1 MEVLKEKNRLQ
12 LAVRDGSSK
21 PSSYQDLLLSQK
33 ELVHSQIDQ
42 LQNLVIM
49 QCNLTGVN
57 PLSQEMAA
65 GALSIKIGKRPRDL
79 LNPKAVKY
87 MQSVFSIK
95 DAITKKESREISALF
110 GVTVTQVRD
119 FFTSQRS
126 RVRRLV
132 RLSRDKALRSNTAT
146 EVQDWDPMNTDPS
159 MPIYPVP
166 LMVQDAAPINADP
179 TIPTHPVPL
188 KVQDGVPMNTAP
200 TIPTFVVSSKV
211 QDGVSMNTESTMPTF
226 PVPLKA
232 QDGVPLNTNPSL
244 PIYPVPLST
253 VGPVSSEEGPS
264 CSAQEET
271 IPGLDDAGRHFVDN
285 IFSLMRKEETFSG
298 QVKLMEWILQIQNS
312 SVLCWFLTKGG
323 VMILATWLSQ
333 AASEEQ
339 TSVLD
344 VILKVLSHLP
354 LHKALPVHMSA
365 VLQSVNSLRFY
376 RTSDISNRARYL
388 LSRWSKIFARSQAM
402 KKPNAVKSSTDAQD
416 EMLLKQSI
424 SEIMGADSW
433 ESKIDVPEDPLAPSF
448 EGSENFRKFESLQQ
462 LKLLPA
468 PADDSSKKL
477 IRGVS
482 SSLIE
487 TRERRKVLLVEQPG
501 QKSAGRSLPVARSL
515 TASQGRPLSAD
526 DIQKAKMRAQF
537 MQSKYGK
544 SGASSSE
551 GHQVK
556 TESPIKF
563 SSSPARTLPSKAH
576 VQPQV
581 EEHKE
586 PVVLPQQGSIQL
598 ETPSGNKKNL
608 DLYEPLWKKCKRVQI
623 RWQTPAE
630 TGNSQVHLQLM
641 KIGHPV
647 VSCGEFVIIFLENV
661 IILSLLEIHRIF
673 LLCSNGD
680 SADVSFL
687 PIFSL
692 YYAEVRIHDAW
703 SVGTGENSKDVEVQ
717 RNRIRREKETIYRT
731 SQEIPSDP
739 KEPWDCEMEY
749 DDSLTPEIPTE
760 QLPDSDGVETV
771 VSPREQEIS
780 NNGVSAAPDSTQ
792 NGTRNMAEPDLELLA
807 VLLKNPELV
816 FALTSGQDVG
826 SLSSQETVKLLDIIK
841 ANGVAASL
849 GSLSDGL
856 GGSGRNN
863 AEANVPVSLPSPTP
877 SSDPVTSGWRPT
889 DVSRNPF
896 SRQSATANRETTAVS
911 IPSQE
916 NLPINNMMAQ
926 QPVMPQFSMP
936 QTAAFLPENRLQP
949 PDFSRL
955 HQSAATSSPLNIN
968 MENIIPHRSSPLPP
982 NLAAAMW
989 ADTNSV
995 YVKPA
1000 PISITINGPGR
1011 EHPSVAFSSGPLPP
1025 PQRTAAAP
1033 ESLPPPP
1040 TNSWRVNQDNY
1051 YNPYIGDPHPRN
1063 QFVGGGS
1070 EFEWDSPT
1078 RSSTEYVM
1086 PGRNYPEPRSN
1097 TGTGGHDYRYEPDHH
1112 NHRSRPPPRNNS
1124 SGHRDYYDRHGNRR
1138 WRDDR
1143 RR

>member
-21 PSSYQDLLLSQK
+21 PLSYQDLLLSQK

-42 LQNLVIM
+42 LQNLVLM

-146 EVQDWDPMNTDPS
+146 EVLDWDPMNTDPS

-188 KVQDGVPMNTAP
+188 KVQDCVPMNTEP

-211 QDGVSMNTESTMPTF
+211 QDGVPMNTESTMPTF

-244 PIYPVPLST
+244 PIFPVPLST

-264 CSAQEET
+264 CSTQEET

-424 SEIMGADSW
+424 SEIMGAESW

-501 QKSAGRSLPVARSL
+501 QKSAGRSLPVTRSL
-515 TASQGRPLSAD
+515 NASQGRPLSAD

-576 VQPQV
+576 VRPQVEEHVRPQV

-586 PVVLPQQGSIQL
+586 PVVLPQQGSIQQ

-623 RWQTPAE
+623 RWQTPAD
-630 TGNSQVHLQLM
+630 
-641 KIGHPV
+641 I
-647 VSCGEFVIIFLENV
+647 
-661 IILSLLEIHRIF
+661 
-673 LLCSNGD
+673 
-680 SADVSFL
+680 SFL

-717 RNRIRREKETIYRT
+717 RNRIRREKEIIYRT

-739 KEPWDCEMEY
+739 KEPWDREMEY

-841 ANGVAASL
+841 ANGVAASF

-856 GGSGRNN
+856 GGSSRNN

-896 SRQSATANRETTAVS
+896 SRQSATTNRETTAVS

-1086 PGRNYPEPRSN
+1086 PGRNYPEPRMN

>member
-12 LAVRDGSSK
+12 LAVRDGSK

-42 LQNLVIM
+42 LQNLVLM

-146 EVQDWDPMNTDPS
+146 EEHDWDPMNTDPS

-188 KVQDGVPMNTAP
+188 KVQDGVPMNTEP

-211 QDGVSMNTESTMPTF
+211 QDGVPMNTESTMPTF

-264 CSAQEET
+264 CSTQEET

-424 SEIMGADSW
+424 SEIMGAESW

-448 EGSENFRKFESLQQ
+448 EGSENFRKFESPQQ

-482 SSLIE
+482 SSQ

-501 QKSAGRSLPVARSL
+501 QKSAGRSLPVVRSL

-537 MQSKYGK
+537 MQTKYGK

-576 VQPQV
+576 VRPQV

-586 PVVLPQQGSIQL
+586 PVVLPQQGSIQQ

-608 DLYEPLWKKCKRVQI
+608 DLFEPLWKKCKRVQI
-623 RWQTPAE
+623 RWQTP
-630 TGNSQVHLQLM
+630 
-641 KIGHPV
+641 
-647 VSCGEFVIIFLENV
+647 
-661 IILSLLEIHRIF
+661 
-673 LLCSNGD
+673 
-680 SADVSFL
+680 
-687 PIFSL
+687 
-692 YYAEVRIHDAW
+692 AEVRIHDAW

-717 RNRIRREKETIYRT
+717 KNRIRREKEIIYRT

-739 KEPWDCEMEY
+739 KEPWDREMEY

-916 NLPINNMMAQ
+916 NLPINMMAQ

-955 HQSAATSSPLNIN
+955 HQTAATSSPININ
-968 MENIIPHRSSPLPP
+968 TENIIPHRSSPLPP

-1011 EHPSVAFSSGPLPP
+1011 EHPSVAFPSGPLPP
-1025 PQRTAAAP
+1025 PQRTATVP
-1033 ESLPPPP
+1033 ESLPLPP

-1051 YNPYIGDPHPRN
+1051 YNPYIGDSHPRN

-1086 PGRNYPEPRSN
+1086 PGRNYPEPRTN
-1097 TGTGGHDYRYEPDHH
+1097 MGTGGHDYRYEPDHH